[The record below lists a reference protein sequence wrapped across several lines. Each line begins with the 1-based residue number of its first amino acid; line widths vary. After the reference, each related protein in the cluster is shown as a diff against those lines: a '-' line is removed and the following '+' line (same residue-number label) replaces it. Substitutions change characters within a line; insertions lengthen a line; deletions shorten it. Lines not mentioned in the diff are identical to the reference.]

1 MRLFMPLSLCAGFAI
16 AATLAATLSASGV
29 TGMSA
34 VVHKPKVSVHAK
46 PDFASQEVTSLARDT
61 QVRIDGQ
68 EGLWY
73 RVTLAGGGT
82 GYVRVNELRMA
93 ATAPVQGDDAGALVT
108 GKAGKGRVS
117 ETAGVRGI
125 DESDLRGAGF
135 DGAQLAAM
143 EGHRVTSDVA
153 AAWAGGRGWQATQVA
168 YAAEGQAARGQGTAT
183 QAEKRAGTSAAA
195 GLLGRFS
202 SAAQSMLGIADKAA
216 SKSEGELLEEELALG
231 PQIAGRI
238 LGARPLWSDAA
249 AQQRTNTIGRWVASQ
264 TVRPELPWTF
274 GVIDTPEINAFAA
287 PGGYVLVTRGMYELA
302 GSDEEL
308 AGVLA
313 HEINHVVHR
322 DHYTVIRQQELQ
334 EAGKDL
340 ISSQVSTGGGIAGS
354 MARSYVEKHGATI
367 MMTGL
372 DREAEYRSD
381 EVAQIYLARS
391 GLNPLALYAV
401 LQKMAAMGGS
411 ASGLAQ
417 LYKTHPPLD
426 ERLERLDRH
435 GDGALA
441 QYEQRN

>member
-1 MRLFMPLSLCAGFAI
+1 MRLFMLLLLCASVA
-16 AATLAATLSASGV
+16 LAANGV
-29 TGMSA
+29 TGTSA
-34 VVHKPKVSVHAK
+34 VVHKPKVTLHAK
-46 PDFASQEVTSLARDT
+46 PDFGSPEVKSLARDT
-61 QVRIDGQ
+61 QVRVVGQ
-68 EGLWY
+68 QGLWY
-73 RVTLAGGGT
+73 QVTLADGGS
-82 GYVRVNELRMA
+82 GYVRVNELRMMSTGLA
-93 ATAPVQGDDAGALVT
+93 QGEGAGALVT

-143 EGHRVTSDVA
+143 EGQRVTPEA
-153 AAWAGGRGWQATQVA
+153 AAAQARSKGWQATQVA
-168 YAAEGQAARGQGTAT
+168 YAAEGQAAKGQGTAS
-183 QAEKRAGTSAAA
+183 QAEKRAGTSAAG

-202 SAAQSMLGIADKAA
+202 SAAQSLLGIAEKAA
-216 SKSEGELLEEELALG
+216 PKSEGELLEEELALG

-238 LGARPLWSDAA
+238 LGARPLWSDPA
-249 AQQRTNTIGRWVASQ
+249 AQQRINVVGRWVASQ
-264 TVRPELPWTF
+264 TVRPDLPWTF
-274 GVIDTPEINAFAA
+274 GVIDTLEINAFAA

-302 GSDEEL
+302 ADSDEEL

-313 HEINHVVHR
+313 HEINHIVHR
-322 DHYTVIRQQELQ
+322 DHYTVIRKQELQ

-340 ISSQVSTGGGIAGS
+340 VSGQVTTGGGIAGS

-381 EVAQIYLARS
+381 EVAQVYLARS

-401 LQKMAAMGGS
+401 LQKMAAMGGG

-417 LYKTHPPLD
+417 LYRTHPPLD
-426 ERLERLDRH
+426 ERLDRLDRH
-435 GDGALA
+435 GGGALA
-441 QYEQRN
+441 TYEQRE

>member
-1 MRLFMPLSLCAGFAI
+1 MRLFMLLSLCAG
-16 AATLAATLSASGV
+16 LALAASGV
-29 TGMSA
+29 TGTSA
-34 VVHKPKVSVHAK
+34 VVHKSKVTVHAK
-46 PDFASQEVTSLARDT
+46 PDFGSQEVTSLARDT
-61 QVRIDGQ
+61 QLRIVGQ

-73 RVTLAGGGT
+73 HVTLADGAT

-93 ATAPVQGDDAGALVT
+93 GTGPVQGEGAGALVT

-135 DGAQLAAM
+135 DGAQLATM
-143 EGHRVTSDVA
+143 ESYRVTPEA
-153 AAWAGGRGWQATQVA
+153 AAAQARSKNWQATQVA
-168 YAAEGQAARGQGTAT
+168 YAAEARAAKGQGTT
-183 QAEKRAGTSAAA
+183 SQAEKRAGVSAAG

-202 SAAQSMLGIADKAA
+202 SAAQSMLGIAEKAA
-216 SKSEGELLEEELALG
+216 PKSEAELLEEELALG

-238 LGARPLWSDAA
+238 LGARPLLSDPA
-249 AQQRTNTIGRWVASQ
+249 AQQRVNTVGRWVASQ

-274 GVIDTPEINAFAA
+274 GVIDTPEVNAFAA
-287 PGGYVLVTRGMYELA
+287 PGGYVLVTRGMYALA
-302 GSDEEL
+302 DSDEEL

-313 HEINHVVHR
+313 HEINHIVHR
-322 DHYTVIRQQELQ
+322 DHYTVIRKQELQ

-340 ISSQVSTGGGIAGS
+340 VSGQVTTGGGVAGS

-381 EVAQIYLARS
+381 EVAQVYLARS

-401 LQKMAAMGGS
+401 LQKMAAMGGG
-411 ASGLAQ
+411 ATGLAQ

-426 ERLERLDRH
+426 ERLDRLDRH
-435 GDGALA
+435 GGGALA
-441 QYEQRN
+441 AYEQRN

>member
-1 MRLFMPLSLCAGFAI
+1 MRLIILLSLCVG
-16 AATLAATLSASGV
+16 LAVAASGV
-29 TGMSA
+29 TGISA

-46 PDFASQEVTSLARDT
+46 PDFGSQEVTSLARDA
-61 QVRIDGQ
+61 QVRIDAQ

-73 RVTLAGGGT
+73 RVTLTDGGT
-82 GYVRVNELRMA
+82 GYVRVNEVRMA
-93 ATAPVQGDDAGALVT
+93 STAPAQGDDAGALVT

-135 DGAQLAAM
+135 DGAQLATM
-143 EGHRVTSDVA
+143 EGYRVTPEA
-153 AAWAGGRGWQATQVA
+153 AAAQARARGWQVTQVA
-168 YAAEGQAARGQGTAT
+168 YAAEGQAAKGQGSAS
-183 QAEKRAGTSAAA
+183 QAEKRAGTSAAG

-202 SAAQSMLGIADKAA
+202 SAAQSLLGVAEKAA
-216 SKSEGELLEEELALG
+216 PKSEEELLEEELAFG

-249 AQQRTNTIGRWVASQ
+249 AQQRINMVGRWVASQ

-274 GVIDTPEINAFAA
+274 GVLDTPEINAFAA
-287 PGGYVLVTRGMYELA
+287 PGGYVLVTRGMYALA
-302 GSDEEL
+302 DNDEEL

-313 HEINHVVHR
+313 HEINHIVQR
-322 DHYTVIRQQELQ
+322 DHYTVIRKQELQ

-340 ISSQVSTGGGIAGS
+340 VSGQVATGGGIAGS

-401 LQKMAAMGGS
+401 LQKMAAMGRS
-411 ASGLAQ
+411 SSGLAQ

-426 ERLERLDRH
+426 ERLDRLDRN
-435 GDGALA
+435 GGGALA
-441 QYEQRN
+441 SYERRN